1 MIFGLPIELAT
12 MLGSSLFSGIMTMW
26 AQKAKDEADFRM
38 HALKSREQQ
47 YSNQI
52 EQMKVDKGFSFT
64 RRALA
69 FIIVIGAM
77 LAIFLPSLLEIPTVV
92 ELTSSSEG
100 LFGLFTDTNTTYTT
114 IDGFVTPE
122 WIKHAMLSIVGLYFG
137 NAMVKN

>member
-1 MIFGLPIELAT
+1 MALGLPIELLT
-12 MLGSSLFSGIMTMW
+12 MLGSSLFSGIMTLY
-26 AQKAKDEADFRM
+26 AQKSKDEADFRM

-69 FIIVIGAM
+69 FIIVVGAM
-77 LAIFLPSLLEIPTVV
+77 LAIFLPSLLNIPTVI

-100 LFGLFTDTNTTYTT
+100 LFGLIKDTTTTFTT